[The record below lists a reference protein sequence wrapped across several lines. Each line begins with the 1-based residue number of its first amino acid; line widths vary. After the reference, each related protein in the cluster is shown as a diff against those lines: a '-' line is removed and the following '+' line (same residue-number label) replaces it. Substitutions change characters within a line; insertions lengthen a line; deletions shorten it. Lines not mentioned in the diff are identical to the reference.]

1 MEQVARASVFEFFRL
16 VRFHGGK
23 SPYLSWY
30 EPDEMPIVMMSPV
43 VKLTE
48 GVDFAFGARWALIQ
62 HHAWRNRREF
72 LDLEDDEVKRF
83 FREWIESRQAP
94 WYVEEKYI
102 EENKQRLNTARANA
116 SHASHI
122 EGATLQGEG
131 DELDQPAPDVSVTED
146 SSEDELPDEGGAEN
160 LHVFKM
166 LYKGEITQVDRHQER
181 QRKSG
186 IFNNRHNFYKHTR
199 CTSVVQEE
207 QSAMP
212 AGVIN
217 RCEDSDDGEAYSGE
231 QKEINQ
237 ELPELRVV
245 QHWINQS
252 GWDAA
257 SEGRAMSSALGKEV
271 ELRLDWDEVARKLAR
286 GAEAS
291 VEDGPAIVREDVV
304 LNDYPLDSLDPTQR
318 AFAERVLKWG
328 DELVKV
334 YKQVQ
339 TDGKQRKIP
348 KIRSWLCGSAGSGK
362 STTLKTIVQ
371 HLRLKFQSARVPATV
386 ELTAYTGVAAF
397 NIGFGA
403 QTACSSFQVFPNAP
417 WRKELTGEKL
427 KRLENQWEH
436 VALLIV
442 DEISFIGSAFFAQM
456 HHRLQQGKRRYFS
469 EMALD
474 PEKAIFGD
482 LSFILVGDFG
492 QLEPIDDISLCDVET
507 RRASAPPKVRPQWG
521 LVYKGRL
528 LLSQVCEAIV
538 LTHIH
543 RSKDDMDWTESCLR
557 LRDFTCTWEDYEWWR
572 QHDLDRGHLNEEQKA
587 YFEEFAVW
595 LCARCEDVGTRNG
608 RKLAHLAEDEK
619 KLVHQIAAEHSAKGG
634 KKHPSSAFEGLRHVI
649 HLVKG
654 CFVMLTRNVAYKYG
668 LANGTRGKLVGVVY
682 GPGGLGSFPDAIVV
696 EVSEY
701 CGPEF
706 YPGEPKR
713 VPI

>member
-1 MEQVARASVFEFFRL
+1 
-16 VRFHGGK
+16 
-23 SPYLSWY
+23 
-30 EPDEMPIVMMSPV
+30 
-43 VKLTE
+43 
-48 GVDFAFGARWALIQ
+48 
-62 HHAWRNRREF
+62 
-72 LDLEDDEVKRF
+72 
-83 FREWIESRQAP
+83 
-94 WYVEEKYI
+94 
-102 EENKQRLNTARANA
+102 
-116 SHASHI
+116 
-122 EGATLQGEG
+122 
-131 DELDQPAPDVSVTED
+131 
-146 SSEDELPDEGGAEN
+146 
-160 LHVFKM
+160 
-166 LYKGEITQVDRHQER
+166 
-181 QRKSG
+181 
-186 IFNNRHNFYKHTR
+186 
-199 CTSVVQEE
+199 
-207 QSAMP
+207 
-212 AGVIN
+212 
-217 RCEDSDDGEAYSGE
+217 
-231 QKEINQ
+231 
-237 ELPELRVV
+237 
-245 QHWINQS
+245 
-252 GWDAA
+252 
-257 SEGRAMSSALGKEV
+257 
-271 ELRLDWDEVARKLAR
+271 
-286 GAEAS
+286 
-291 VEDGPAIVREDVV
+291 

-634 KKHPSSAFEGLRHVI
+634 QKTSIQRIRRPSTRDTLGQGMLRDVDAEHRVQ
-649 HLVKG
+649 VRARQ
-654 CFVMLTRNVAYKYG
+654 RNSWKACWSRVRPRRHWVFSRR
-668 LANGTRGKLVGVVY
+668 NCCRG
-682 GPGGLGSFPDAIVV
+682 
-696 EVSEY
+696 E
-701 CGPEF
+701 
-706 YPGEPKR
+706 
-713 VPI
+713 